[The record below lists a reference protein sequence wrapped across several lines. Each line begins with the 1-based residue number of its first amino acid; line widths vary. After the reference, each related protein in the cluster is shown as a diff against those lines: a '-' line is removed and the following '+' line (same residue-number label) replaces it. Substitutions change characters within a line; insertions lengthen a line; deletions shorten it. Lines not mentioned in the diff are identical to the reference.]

1 VPAKEFAMPQFLSTD
16 AADFEARFADLLTM
30 KREDA
35 PEVGEVVARIIADV
49 RARGD
54 AAVIELTERFD
65 RVTLTPDRLAISR
78 AEIDAAIA
86 AVPDDERAALDLAAG
101 RIRDYHDRQMPK
113 DESWTDPAGATLGW
127 RWGPVS
133 AAGLYV
139 PGGLA
144 SYPSSVL
151 MNAIPAK
158 VAGVGRLVVTVP
170 TPDGVI
176 NPLVL
181 LACRIAGVDEIY
193 RIGGAQAVAALAY
206 GTATI
211 RPVDKVTGPGN
222 AFVAAAKRQ
231 VFGKVG
237 IDMIAGPSEILVIAD
252 ADNDPDWI
260 ALDLLSQAEHDES
273 AQSIL
278 ITTDADFGR
287 AVAGAVEERLQ
298 TLDRRAIAGASWRD
312 FGAVI
317 TVRDLDEAAALSD
330 RIAPEHLEL
339 CVADPDALLPR
350 ITHAGA
356 VFLGKW
362 TPEAIGD
369 YVGGP
374 NHVLPTARSARFS
387 SGLSVM
393 DFLKRTTVSKM
404 TPGALAAIGP
414 AAERLA
420 ISESLQAHGLS
431 VRARLDRLNG

>member
-1 VPAKEFAMPQFLSTD
+1 MPIFLDSSD
-16 AADFEARFADLLTM
+16 ADFEARFSALLNM

-35 PEVGEVVARIIADV
+35 PDVDEAVAAIIADV

-65 RVTLTPDRLAISR
+65 RLSLTPETLAFSR
-78 AEIDAAIA
+78 DEIDAAIEQ
-86 AVPDDERAALDLAAG
+86 VPAGERAALELAAE
-101 RIRDYHDRQMPK
+101 RIRAYHVRQMPE
-113 DESWTDPAGATLGW
+113 DHHWTDPEGAMLGW
-127 RWGPVS
+127 RWSAVS

-151 MNAIPAK
+151 MNAIPAQ
-158 VAGVGRLVVTVP
+158 VAGVERLVICAP
-170 TPDGVI
+170 TPDGKA

-181 LACRIAGVDEIY
+181 LAARLAGVDTVY
-193 RIGGAQAVAALAY
+193 RIGGAQAVAAMAY
-206 GTATI
+206 GTDTI
-211 RPVDKVTGPGN
+211 RPVDKITGPGN
-222 AFVAAAKRQ
+222 AFVAAAKRR

-252 ADNDPDWI
+252 RDNDPDWI

-278 ITTDADFGR
+278 ITDDAAFGQ
-287 AVAGAVEERLQ
+287 AVSAAVDARLE
-298 TLDRRAIAGASWRD
+298 TLERRAIAGPSWRD
-312 FGAVI
+312 FGAII
-317 TVRDLDEAAALSD
+317 TVRDLDEAAALSN

-339 CVADPDALLPR
+339 CVADPEALSR
-350 ITHAGA
+350 KTVHAGA
-356 VFLGKW
+356 LFLGQW

-393 DFLKRTTVSKM
+393 DFLKRSTVARM
-404 TPGALAAIGP
+404 TPEALKAIGP
-414 AAERLA
+414 AAETLA
-420 ISESLQAHGLS
+420 KSESLEAHGLS
-431 VRARLDRLNG
+431 VRARLDRLNQGAGE